1 MRERINKCL
10 VMKEMKTIKEGFV
23 GEIRGIIDKAREGAV
38 RSVDFCRVQ
47 MYWNIGRRI
56 FEEEQ
61 QGKARAEY
69 GSYLIKRLAER
80 LEPEYGSGFGVR
92 QLNLCRQFFITYPIV
107 HTMYSQLNWTQYK
120 LLIVILNEDKREYY
134 DLVVVNN
141 MVAFA
146 TFLTIFATIMVKYF

>member
-1 MRERINKCL
+1 
-10 VMKEMKTIKEGFV
+10 MKEMKTIKEGFV

-38 RSVDFCRVQ
+38 RSVNFSRVK

-80 LEPEYGSGFGVR
+80 LEPGYGSGFGVR
-92 QLNLCRQFFITYPIV
+92 QLEKKSEVL
-107 HTMYSQLNWTQYK
+107 
-120 LLIVILNEDKREYY
+120 
-134 DLVVVNN
+134 
-141 MVAFA
+141 
-146 TFLTIFATIMVKYF
+146 

>member
-1 MRERINKCL
+1 MRELINKCL
-10 VMKEMKTIKEGFV
+10 AMKEMKTIKEGFV

-69 GSYLIKRLAER
+69 GSYLIKRLSW
-80 LEPEYGSGFGVR
+80 P
-92 QLNLCRQFFITYPIV
+92 
-107 HTMYSQLNWTQYK
+107 SQG
-120 LLIVILNEDKREYY
+120 EREYRRVHRKS
-134 DLVVVNN
+134 LR
-141 MVAFA
+141 
-146 TFLTIFATIMVKYF
+146 IQ

>member
-1 MRERINKCL
+1 
-10 VMKEMKTIKEGFV
+10 MKEMKTIKEGFV

-38 RSVDFCRVQ
+38 RSVNFCRVQ

-56 FEEEQ
+56 FEEQ

-80 LEPEYGSGFGVR
+80 LEPEYGSGFGSRRLRFCVK
-92 QLNLCRQFFITYPIV
+92 FFRMYPIAN
-107 HTMYSQLNWTQYK
+107 TLYSQLNWSQYK
-120 LLIVILNEDKREYY
+120 LLIAILNEDKREYY

>member
-1 MRERINKCL
+1 
-10 VMKEMKTIKEGFV
+10 MKVMKTIKEGFV

-38 RSVDFCRVQ
+38 RSVNFCRVQ

-56 FEEEQ
+56 FEEQ

-80 LEPEYGSGFGVR
+80 LEPEYGSGFGSR
-92 QLNLCRQFFITYPIV
+92 QLRFCVKFFRMYPIV
-107 HTMYSQLNWTQYK
+107 NTLYSQLNWTQYK
-120 LLIVILNEDKREYY
+120 LLIAILNEDKREYY

>member
-1 MRERINKCL
+1 MEEL
-10 VMKEMKTIKEGFV
+10 KTIKEGFV
-23 GEIRGIIDKAREGAV
+23 GEIKGIIDKAREGAV
-38 RSVDFCRVQ
+38 RSVDFSRVK

-61 QGKARAEY
+61 QGKERAAY
-69 GSYLIKRLAER
+69 GSFLIKRLAER
-80 LEPEYGSGFGVR
+80 LEPGYGSGFGSR
-92 QLNLCRQFFITYPIV
+92 QLHKSRQFYKVYPIASAMR
-107 HTMYSQLNWTQYK
+107 TQLNWTQYK
-120 LLIVILNEDKREYY
+120 LLIAILNEDKREYY

>member
-1 MRERINKCL
+1 MEEL
-10 VMKEMKTIKEGFV
+10 KTIKEGFV

-80 LEPEYGSGFGVR
+80 LNRSMGA
-92 QLNLCRQFFITYPIV
+92 
-107 HTMYSQLNWTQYK
+107 
-120 LLIVILNEDKREYY
+120 
-134 DLVVVNN
+134 DLEVDNSDFV
-141 MVAFA
+141 
-146 TFLTIFATIMVKYF
+146 